1 MLGVKGHLG
10 PLGEGVGAPP
20 VLEVQVDVEELVAE
34 ARRGPQGLVISL
46 KEKTKVQVAPL
57 SRMRISKRSKR
68 PWKGAKALSFG

>member
-1 MLGVKGHLG
+1 M
-10 PLGEGVGAPP
+10 
-20 VLEVQVDVEELVAE
+20 AE